1 MADIQGFF
9 RGLTQYGDKEFSAF
23 LRSVFLATMG
33 VSRSSAEK
41 LVVGIANTSSG
52 YVTCHREM
60 PQLIEAIS
68 RGVAKAGGHPVVFPT
83 MSLPEIMVNPTSMY
97 LRNLMA
103 METEEAIR
111 AQPMDAVVLV
121 GGCDK
126 TVPAQLMAAIS
137 ANIPAIQVVAGPMI
151 PGLWRGNRVG
161 ACTDCRM
168 IWREYRAGNL
178 TSDDVDEATSQLAPS
193 GGTCGVMGTASTM
206 ACISEVLGF
215 AVSGSATAAAVSG
228 RRLEIGELSGMA
240 AVEAAKKGIRPTDF
254 LTAESFANAATVL
267 GAIGG
272 STNAV
277 VHLLAIAKRAG
288 VEFSLSDID
297 SKTSAVPVLV
307 NCKPSGTGYLT
318 DFDADGGLPQV
329 LHRITDKLWLSTQTS
344 TGETLAERLKATPK
358 KDVIGDGVCEPSNPV
373 NDSGAIRVLRGNLAP
388 GGAVIKTPAATA
400 SLLRHTGP
408 AVVFTSLED
417 LANRIDSEDLNVTA
431 DSVLVLQNAG
441 PVAAG
446 MPEAGALPIPKK
458 LSREGV
464 SDMVRISDARMS
476 GTAFGTVVLH
486 VAPEA
491 GIGGPLAAVRDGDMI
506 TLDADAGVLSVDLD
520 DATIAERLSAY
531 SPHNELPDT
540 SWAAIQRQLITQAD
554 EGCDIDTSRLGGVT
568 RG

>member
-9 RGLTQYGDKEFSAF
+9 RGLTQYGDVEFSAF
-23 LRSVFLATMG
+23 LRSVFLSTMG
-33 VSRSSAEK
+33 VSRASAGN

-111 AQPMDAVVLV
+111 SQPMDAVVLV

-126 TVPAQLMAAIS
+126 TVPAQLMAAVS
-137 ANIPAIQVVAGPMI
+137 ANIPTIQVVAGPMI
-151 PGLWRGNRVG
+151 PGQWRGNRVG

-168 IWREYRAGNL
+168 IWREYRAGNV
-178 TSDDVDEATSQLAPS
+178 TAEDVDEASMQLAPS

-206 ACISEVLGF
+206 ACLSETLGF
-215 AVSGSATAAAVSG
+215 AISGSATAAAVSG

-240 AVEAAKKGIRPTDF
+240 AVEAAKKGIRPRDF

-277 VHLLAIAKRAG
+277 VHLLAIARRAG
-288 VEFSLSDID
+288 IDFNLADID
-297 SKTSAVPVLV
+297 ERTSAVPVLV
-307 NCKPSGTGYLT
+307 NCKPAGSGYLT

-329 LHRITDKLWLSTQTS
+329 LHRVADRLALSATTA
-344 TGETLAERLKATPK
+344 TGESMADRLLATPK
-358 KDVIGDGVCEPSNPV
+358 KKVDGIGVCEPDQPV
-373 NDSGAIRVLRGNLAP
+373 NSSGAIRVLRGNLAP
-388 GGAVIKTPAATA
+388 SGAVIKTPAATPR
-400 SLLRHTGP
+400 LLKHRGP

-417 LANRIDSEDLNVTA
+417 MASRIDLDDLDVTE
-431 DSVLVLQNAG
+431 DSVLVLQHAG

-458 LSREGV
+458 LSRLGV

-486 VAPEA
+486 VSPEA
-491 GIGGPLAAVRDGDMI
+491 GVGGPLAAVRDGDII
-506 TLDADAGVLSVDLD
+506 TLDADKGELSVDLD
-520 DATIAERLSAY
+520 DETIAARLAEYRPY
-531 SPHNELPDT
+531 SELPDT
-540 SWAAIQRQLITQAD
+540 SWALIQKKLITQAD
-554 EGCDIDTSRLGGVT
+554 QGADLDTSRMGA
-568 RG
+568 